1 MHSLTTRI
9 LVLLLFYI
17 PKVEFINIIEF
28 IVGISEYL
36 EFVKNFIRSKRF
48 IDKNKSKFLI
58 ISKILKISK

>member
-28 IVGISEYL
+28 IVGISGYL

-48 IDKNKSKFLI
+48 IDKNKSKILI